1 MRAGIIA
8 EGKSDLA
15 VITNIL
21 KGALGIDRSDISY
34 LVPELDY
41 DETDLARMRVEQFST
56 WTIVKKRCEEG
67 AVVQR
72 FFEGI
77 DDQRFLV
84 IHLDTAERLDIGF
97 KVVEPKKE
105 DVPEYVSQV
114 REAVV
119 VKLKEWLSENFNERT
134 AFAIAVEEAEA
145 WVMPIF
151 DTNVSETGFYPT
163 PKERLLRVLNRS
175 NDLSDKDRKRL
186 FQMDEFDKFLELSSP
201 LRKGKNLRACAEQ
214 NASLRLFCSDL
225 EVFQEESTT

>member
-21 KGALGIDRSDISY
+21 KGALGISRSDIQY

-41 DETDLARMRVEQFST
+41 DETDLAQMRVEQFSN

-67 AVVQR
+67 FVVKH

-84 IHLDTAERLDIGF
+84 IHIDTAERLEVGF
-97 KVVEPKKE
+97 EVTEPRKV
-105 DVPEYVSQV
+105 DVPEYISQV

-119 VKLKEWLSENFNERT
+119 LKLKEWLGENFNERT
-134 AFAIAVEEAEA
+134 AFAVAIEETEA
-145 WVMPIF
+145 WVIPIF
-151 DTNVSETGFYPT
+151 ESRNSETGFYPNS
-163 PKERLLRVLNRS
+163 KEKLAGLLNRP
-175 NDLSDKDRKRL
+175 NAMNDKDRKRL
-186 FQMDEFDKFLELSSP
+186 FQMDEYNKFLKLSHL
-201 LRKGKNLRACAEQ
+201 LRKDKELRMYAGRNE
-214 NASLRLFCSDL
+214 SLKLFC
-225 EVFQEESTT
+225 EELDQFSS